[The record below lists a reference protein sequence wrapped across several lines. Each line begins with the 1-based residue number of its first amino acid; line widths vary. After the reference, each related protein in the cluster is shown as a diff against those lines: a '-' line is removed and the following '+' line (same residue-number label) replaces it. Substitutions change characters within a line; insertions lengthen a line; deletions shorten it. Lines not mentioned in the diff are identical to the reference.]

1 MYDFFVWLLLA
12 SVKSLI
18 YVYFVSVAQ
27 GAFDS
32 SSNVTRTIRILR
44 FLYISIRRCFL
55 SNYFILGQRL
65 HNVLSPEMLF
75 NFCQNN
81 CNEITPMSFIS
92 RYFMSRVKWDWPDTE
107 LKIFHFPRNE
117 ISSKH
122 PLSVNTLWKAKF
134 SNETQSIRSKYLLS
148 SEFERYKG

>member
-18 YVYFVSVAQ
+18 YVYFVSLAQ
-27 GAFDS
+27 GTFDS
-32 SSNVTRTIRILR
+32 SSDATTTIRILR
-44 FLYISIRRCFL
+44 FLYIRMRRCFL
-55 SNYFILGQRL
+55 SNYFISGQRL
-65 HNVLSPEMLF
+65 HNILSPEMIF

-81 CNEITPMSFIS
+81 CNEITSMSFIS

-122 PLSVNTLWKAKF
+122 PPSVNTLWKAKF
-134 SNETQSIRSKYLLS
+134 SNETQSILSKYLLS
-148 SEFERYKG
+148 SGFERYKG

>member
-1 MYDFFVWLLLA
+1 MYEFFVWLLLA

-18 YVYFVSVAQ
+18 YVYRVSLAQ
-27 GAFDS
+27 GTSDS
-32 SSNVTRTIRILR
+32 SSNAITTIRILR
-44 FLYISIRRCFL
+44 FLYICIRRCFL
-55 SNYFILGQRL
+55 SNYFISGQRL
-65 HNVLSPEMLF
+65 HNVLSPEMIF

-92 RYFMSRVKWDWPDTE
+92 RYFMLTVERDLPDTE
-107 LKIFHFPRNE
+107 LKIFHFPRSE

-134 SNETQSIRSKYLLS
+134 SNETQSMLSKYLLS
-148 SEFERYKG
+148 SGF

>member
-18 YVYFVSVAQ
+18 YVYFVSLAQ

-32 SSNVTRTIRILR
+32 SSNATRTIRILR

-55 SNYFILGQRL
+55 SNHFILGQCL

-122 PLSVNTLWKAKF
+122 PPSVNTLWKAKF
-134 SNETQSIRSKYLLS
+134 SNETQSILSKYLLS
-148 SEFERYKG
+148 SGFERYKG